1 MTDQI
6 SINKITKP
14 LVEELIENIS
24 VLNLG
29 ISTSSGGAKL
39 IDAGINHKGCLES
52 GRLITEICMG
62 GLGRASLHMNDT
74 FPNWPLE
81 TIVKS
86 KHPVISCLAS
96 QYAGWNLSHEKF
108 YALASGPGRAIA
120 RREDLFN
127 DLKYEDHFE
136 FIYLVMEVDKTPPK
150 EILEKISNDCKAK
163 TENIILILTP
173 TQSIS
178 GVIQV
183 VSRVSEVGLHKL
195 HTLKFPLENVK
206 EVSGSAPIPPVSND
220 FITSMGRTNDAILY
234 GGNVELK
241 VIGSDEEINNLA
253 KNLPSHS

>member
-1 MTDQI
+1 MI
-6 SINKITKP
+6 
-14 LVEELIENIS
+14 IE
-24 VLNLG
+24 
-29 ISTSSGGAKL
+29 KL
-39 IDAGINHKGCLES
+39 IKSFPYNLPREKKTTYFVKGMKELTNFHKKKCKE
-52 GRLITEICMG
+52 
-62 GLGRASLHMNDT
+62 
-74 FPNWPLE
+74 
-81 TIVKS
+81 
-86 KHPVISCLAS
+86 
-96 QYAGWNLSHEKF
+96 YAKILN
-108 YALASGPGRAIA
+108 
-120 RREDLFN
+120 LFN
-127 DLKYEDHFE
+127 DLKYEDHFK
-136 FIYLVMEVDKTPPK
+136 FIYLVMEVDKIPPK

-241 VIGSDEEINNLA
+241 VTGSDEEINKLTEFQEKFFKSKIIR
-253 KNLPSHS
+253 KNG